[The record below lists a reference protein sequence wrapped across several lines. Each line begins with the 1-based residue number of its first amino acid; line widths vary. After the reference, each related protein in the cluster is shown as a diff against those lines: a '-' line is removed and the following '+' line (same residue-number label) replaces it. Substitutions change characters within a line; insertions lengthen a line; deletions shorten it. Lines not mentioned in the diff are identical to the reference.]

1 MTADDLQPATLD
13 GPIAAPDHHRV
24 VFENDHL
31 RVIATVIP
39 PGDTAPLHTHAT
51 PHLTIMVSGDAYV
64 RRGAAGEVLLEVHG
78 GDAAPDAPRY
88 SWSDGL
94 PPHTLE
100 NIGSSSVVA
109 TTIELKGE
117 ARGR

>member
-1 MTADDLQPATLD
+1 MTTADPQPDSLD

-24 VFENDHL
+24 VFENDRL
-31 RVIATVIP
+31 RVIETVIP

-51 PHLTIMVSGDAYV
+51 PHLTIMVGGDAFV
-64 RRGAAGEVLLEVHG
+64 RRGWAGEVLLEVHD
-78 GDAAPDAPRY
+78 GDATPDAPRY
-88 SWSDGL
+88 TWSDGL

-100 NIGSSSVVA
+100 NVGTSSVVA

-117 ARGR
+117 A